1 MLLNGMGGVTLNN
14 GTTLKHSEKY
24 WFFISDD
31 SDFFL
36 MLAFNVFM
44 RYWVLQRIVKNILF
58 MTSYNCLVTHV
69 CVLVSSSILRKAVLK
84 RMILVLIQIGME

>member
-44 RYWVLQRIVKNILF
+44 R
-58 MTSYNCLVTHV
+58 
-69 CVLVSSSILRKAVLK
+69 
-84 RMILVLIQIGME
+84 